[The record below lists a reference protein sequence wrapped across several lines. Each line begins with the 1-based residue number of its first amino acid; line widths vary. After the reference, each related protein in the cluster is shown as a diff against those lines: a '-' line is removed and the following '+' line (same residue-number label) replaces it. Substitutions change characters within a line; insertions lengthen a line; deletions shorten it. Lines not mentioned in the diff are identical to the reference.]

1 LVIRGNYQLL
11 ITNYFFKEEGM
22 KDKKAAYQQG
32 VNIFILLAVLTIIEF
47 FLGIWSGSL
56 AWLMLVALAKAGLVV
71 YYYMHIYRVW
81 REENH

>member
-1 LVIRGNYQLL
+1 
-11 ITNYFFKEEGM
+11 M
-22 KDKKAAYQQG
+22 KDKKAAYRQG
-32 VNIFILLAVLTIIEF
+32 VNIFILLAVLTLIEF

-81 REENH
+81 REESH